1 MTLQQE
7 KRVLNRAKLFDFIRM
22 YQGKTADELAGLA
35 EMTITDT
42 LDAIQQLLDLEV
54 IEYRAIKMCAI
65 TKESS
70 GTIYLTN
77 HGSLIMSAEFHERKC
92 DHY

>member
-1 MTLQQE
+1 MTQE

-35 EMTITDT
+35 DMTITDT

-54 IEYRAIKMCAI
+54 VEYRARKICPIAKTSC
-65 TKESS
+65 
-70 GTIYLTN
+70 GTIYLTK
-77 HGSLIMSAEFHERKC
+77 HGSLIMGAGYYERETK
-92 DHY
+92 

>member
-22 YQGKTADELAGLA
+22 YQGKTADELAKLS

-54 IEYRAIKMCAI
+54 VEYRARKICPI
-65 TKESS
+65 TRTSS
-70 GTIYLTN
+70 GAIYLTK
-77 HGSLIMSAEFHERKC
+77 HGSLIMGAGYHERKTK
-92 DHY
+92 